1 MGLDSPWLHSKVWRG
16 EMYPLMAELRGMSMS
31 EEELAEGGHPLALI
45 VLSITLTKHSTGSPL
60 SLTTGC
66 MRPLMQG
73 SVLLVGHVHPP
84 SSGGRPSVQGWSSSP
99 QGDALQGPSGCS
111 VELAH
116 SFASPS
122 PCVAHGALFF
132 QPLLSFFPFVCFLFV
147 FFECPTLL
155 TYDST
160 GV

>member
-1 MGLDSPWLHSKVWRG
+1 
-16 EMYPLMAELRGMSMS
+16 MSMS
-31 EEELAEGGHPLALI
+31 GEELTEGGHPLALI
-45 VLSITLTKHSTGSPL
+45 VLSITLTKHLTRSSLRLTPGCVRSLEGDCCVGGADLSPPVQAA
-60 SLTTGC
+60 TPAC
-66 MRPLMQG
+66 MA
-73 SVLLVGHVHPP
+73 
-84 SSGGRPSVQGWSSSP
+84 GGQHQRGRSSSP
-99 QGDALQGPSGCS
+99 WGDALQGPQRCS

-122 PCVAHGALFF
+122 PCVAAGALFF
-132 QPLLSFFPFVCFLFV
+132 QTLLSFFPFVCF